1 MALFFQAKN
10 PPTQSPGPVFL
21 VLNACPAS
29 PPPLG
34 STQTM
39 NRIYQGRANALQILT
54 PVPLDR
60 LDSKALAGFDS
71 PLWRHHALFQDAVNY
86 YHLCLVALAGPDANR
101 PLAKLKEQMQAAWD
115 DEWDTRPDSWRVL
128 LAARLGISAS
138 SRFDDAMTKVL
149 EGNGSAER
157 ARELAGELLLNK
169 IEGDIQQSGR
179 GYWPRFCDPKANP
192 TYDYSATARAS
203 ASGLA
208 RLAGVIHAD
217 GVSAEALARIAAEMD
232 LSWTVK
238 VQPAEFFEAADAR
251 ARLLDGVKHFLKSAT
266 ADSPS
271 PKLAEVLER
280 FPAGVSEWEALPE
293 KIAALPD
300 DVRVPRNRKAS
311 PDLTFATLLF
321 KHFPTPFTA
330 AVLGL
335 SVAKPRPAKAAKP
348 VEKVSARRKAGAVT
362 QAVVVED
369 QQIDFAELGD
379 DPIKLARGE
388 RGFVFPAFTSL
399 TGWAIAAP
407 HAPVWKEFDIAA
419 FKEALKTVNQFGLKT
434 GERNALLAEAR
445 RRLEYMNEETTVWK
459 SSDSEEPGQ
468 IPPRLKTDPN
478 FALVQDLLD
487 NNGISNRAT
496 GEEHV
501 PRGVYAAGLRGFYAI
516 KKDWTE
522 LWERRLEK
530 NAPPPTEQEL
540 LEIVTDYQ
548 RDHLNDVGD
557 VQLFRALC
565 QEKYWPLWRPLTE
578 DEKAERN
585 GQGRARDMI
594 AAYREYLEVR
604 DDADHLAKPIRFTP
618 AHAERSR
625 RLFMFSDISGSH
637 GVKFGDDGHS
647 VTVSIVSEVE
657 GRLMPVRA
665 QIDFT
670 APRVARD
677 ELGNLSG
684 GSETVRWLQPMM
696 KALGCPEPAMPALEK
711 CAVSLMPDVQTKG
724 DGRWVRL
731 LLNFPATL
739 EPAGLIGHLGKQA
752 LWFKQFNGTYKPRTM
767 QVDTGLS
774 LYWPGMDKAPEADA
788 EGAWWNR
795 PAVHQH
801 GITTLSVDLGQR
813 DAGAWA
819 LLETRCD
826 EAFSRGKKS
835 FLQLGEAGGKPWGTA
850 LLGQG
855 MMRLPGEDAKTG
867 ALDDQGRRTVEF
879 HGKAGR
885 NAVEVEWNEAL
896 EIAALFGGEEAKSR
910 LGVTHTQ
917 LSHPAQ
923 NAELL
928 RLISRG
934 QSRLSRFHRWSCR
947 IHKKPKAAADDILDY
962 GEVDAELTRLT
973 TLMKEKLD
981 HLKPEPDAAPE
992 VMKAE
997 ADAVYARLEAL
1008 IPELKKTVRDSLLRL
1023 ANRELPLRGR
1033 DWVWN
1038 DAKGQLEEGNFSDD
1052 TLGRWIRGQ
1061 RGLSMDRIEQIEML
1075 RKRFMALK
1083 RQMALAPGVE
1093 VSQGVEDKGR
1103 RIDEPCQKILDK
1115 LDRLKQQRVNQT
1127 AHLILV
1133 QALGLRLRP
1142 HQESAQDRHEKDIH
1156 GEYEPMP
1163 GRKPV
1168 DFIVME
1174 DLSRYLSSQGRA
1186 PSENRRLMKWC
1197 HRAVLGKLKQMCEP
1211 FGIAVLEVP
1220 AAYSSRFCALTG
1232 VPGFRAMEVHDGNA
1246 DDFRWKRL
1254 IKKAEK
1260 DKSSKDAVAAAT
1272 HFDQLRRLNAELREK
1287 KILDKGTPLRT
1298 LLVPVAGGPI
1308 FVPIQGGG
1316 PRQAD
1321 MNAAINLGLRALASP
1336 TCLQARPKVRA
1347 ELKDGTHHAIHGNK
1361 LEKAAGLELQPPPQP
1376 SKELATQKRTN
1387 FFFDEDGVGG
1397 FDTGWVIAGGKRI
1410 RVSGSMALWKAVK
1423 DRAWQRVAELNQKRI
1438 AKWLGLAPDSDDEI
1452 PM

>member
-1 MALFFQAKN
+1 
-10 PPTQSPGPVFL
+10 
-21 VLNACPAS
+21 
-29 PPPLG
+29 
-34 STQTM
+34 M

-54 PVPLDR
+54 PTPQDR
-60 LDSKALAGFDS
+60 LDSKELAGFDS

-86 YHLCLVALAGPDANR
+86 YHLCLVALASENAHR
-101 PLAKLKEQMQAAWD
+101 PLAKLTEQMKAAWED
-115 DEWDTRPDSWRVL
+115 SSDSQSDSWRVL
-128 LAARLGISAS
+128 LAARLGIAAS
-138 SRFDDAMTKVL
+138 SGFDGAIAKVL
-149 EGNGSAER
+149 QGNASTER

-169 IEGDIQQSGR
+169 IEGDIQQAGR

-192 TYDYSATARAS
+192 TYDFSATARAS

-208 RLAGVIHAD
+208 KLAAVIHAEVVD
-217 GVSAEALARIAAEMD
+217 AEALARIAGEMD

-238 VQPAEFFEAADAR
+238 LQPDQFFEGADAR
-251 ARLLDGVKHFLKSAT
+251 TRLLEGVNHFLKAVVAPT
-266 ADSPS
+266 

-280 FPAGVSEWEALPE
+280 FPEGVAEWQTLPE

-300 DVRVPRNRKAS
+300 DLRVPRNRKAS

-321 KHFPTPFTA
+321 SHFPSPFTA

-335 SVAKPRPAKAAKP
+335 SVAKPKAAKAP
-348 VEKVSARRKAGAVT
+348 RSVEKISARRKAGAVT
-362 QAVVVED
+362 HAVVLED
-369 QQIDFAELGD
+369 ERIDFAELGD

-399 TGWAIAAP
+399 PGWAVAAP
-407 HAPVWKEFDIAA
+407 HAPAWKEFDIAA

-445 RRLEYMNEETTVWK
+445 RRLDYMNEVTSEWK

-468 IPPRLKTDPN
+468 IPPRLKSDPN
-478 FALVQDLLD
+478 FTLVQDLLD

-522 LWERRLEK
+522 LWERRVEK
-530 NAPPPTEQEL
+530 NQPMPTETEL

-604 DDADHLAKPIRFTP
+604 DDVEHLAKPIRFTP
-618 AHAERSR
+618 AHAEHSR
-625 RLFMFSDISGSH
+625 RLFMFSDISGSQ
-637 GVKFGDDGHS
+637 GVKFGDKNRS
-647 VTVSIVSEVE
+647 VTVSIAHEVE
-657 GRLMPVRA
+657 GLLMPVRA

-677 ELGNLSG
+677 EIGSLSG
-684 GSETVRWLQPMM
+684 GSETARWLQPMM
-696 KALGCPEPAMPALEK
+696 KALGCPEPEMPALEK

-739 EPAGLIGHLGKQA
+739 EPEGLIRHLGKQA
-752 LWFKQFNGTYKPRTM
+752 LWYKQFNGTYKPRTM
-767 QVDTGLS
+767 QLDTGLS
-774 LYWPGMDKAPEADA
+774 LYWPGMDKAPDVTDV
-788 EGAWWNR
+788 GAWWNWAEVR
-795 PAVHQH
+795 QN
-801 GITTLSVDLGQR
+801 GITTISVDLGQR

-819 LLETRCD
+819 LMETRCD
-826 EAFSRGKKS
+826 EAFSLGKKR
-835 FLQLGEAGGKPWGTA
+835 FLQLGEAGGVKWSAA
-850 LLGQG
+850 LLGLG

-867 ALDDQGRRTVEF
+867 PLDADGRRTVEF

-885 NAVEVEWNEAL
+885 NAIEAEWKEAR
-896 EIAALFGGEEAKSR
+896 EIAFLFGGAEAQER
-910 LGVTHTQ
+910 LGATPTD
-917 LSHPAQ
+917 LSHPEQ

-928 RLISRG
+928 RMVSRA

-947 IHKKPKAAADDILDY
+947 IHKKPKAAVDDILDY
-962 GEVDAELTRLT
+962 GEVDGELTQLA
-973 TLMKEKLD
+973 TLMREKLERV
-981 HLKPEPDAAPE
+981 KPEPDSAAE
-992 VMKAE
+992 VMKVE
-997 ADAVYARLEAL
+997 ADAVYARLELL
-1008 IPELKKTVRDSLLRL
+1008 IPELKEKLRGSLLRL

-1038 DAKGQLEEGNFSDD
+1038 DTKGQLEEGNFSDD
-1052 TLGRWIRGQ
+1052 TKGRWIRGQ
-1061 RGLSMDRIEQIEML
+1061 RGLSMDRIEQIEVL

-1083 RQMALAPGVE
+1083 RHMALKPGIE
-1093 VSQGVEDKGR
+1093 VSQGVEDRGR
-1103 RIDEPCQKILDK
+1103 RIEEPCQKILDK

-1127 AHLILV
+1127 AHLVLV
-1133 QALGLRLRP
+1133 QALGLRLCP
-1142 HQESAQDRHEKDIH
+1142 HEVSDADRHEKDIH
-1156 GEYEPMP
+1156 GEYEPIP

-1211 FGIAVLEVP
+1211 FGIPVLEVP

-1246 DDFRWKRL
+1246 EDFRWKRL

-1260 DKSSKDAVAAAT
+1260 DKSSKDAEAAAML
-1272 HFDQLRRLNAELREK
+1272 FDQLRQLNAELREQK
-1287 KILDKGTPLRT
+1287 LLDKKTPLRT
-1298 LLVPVAGGPI
+1298 LLAPVAGGPL
-1308 FVPIQGGG
+1308 FVPILGGG

-1336 TCLQARPKVRA
+1336 TCLQARPKIRA
-1347 ELKDGTHHAIHGNK
+1347 ELKDGTHQAIHGNK
-1361 LEKAAGLELQPPPQP
+1361 LEKASGLVLEPPPKP

-1387 FFFDEDGVGG
+1387 FFFDECGVGS
-1397 FDTGWVIAGGKRI
+1397 FDKGCVVVGGKRI
-1410 RVSGSMALWKAVK
+1410 RVSGSMALWKAIK
-1423 DRAWQRVAELNQKRI
+1423 DGAWQRVAELNKQRL
-1438 AKWLGLAPDSDDEI
+1438 AKWCGPTPEPDDEI
-1452 PM
+1452 PL